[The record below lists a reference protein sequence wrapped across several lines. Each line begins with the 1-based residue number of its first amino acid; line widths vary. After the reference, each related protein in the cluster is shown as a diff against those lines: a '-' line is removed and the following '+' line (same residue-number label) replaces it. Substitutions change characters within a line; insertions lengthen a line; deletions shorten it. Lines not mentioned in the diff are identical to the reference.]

1 MCHKVVDRSWEFTVL
16 RQEIPKRRL
25 SVLRWGRLRRSSHA
39 DPTLNW
45 DPGPAQGGSPGPRAT
60 PPTRPLPPGALSLGN
75 SASGRR
81 SRGDRINVAGIERV
95 RQKPRRGRVQI
106 AELEAGEVSTAAPG
120 TSDSFFLGFQKGTG
134 VGGIRARRRG
144 IR

>member
-75 SASGRR
+75 SASG
-81 SRGDRINVAGIERV
+81 G
-95 RQKPRRGRVQI
+95 
-106 AELEAGEVSTAAPG
+106 
-120 TSDSFFLGFQKGTG
+120 G
-134 VGGIRARRRG
+134 VGGGQDKCGWNRARPSETPEGKGPNSRARGWGGFHCCSGYEWQFLLGISERNRSRRYQSASQG
-144 IR
+144 D